1 TTPSAEQQNS
11 GVTAELTGI
20 LGTFDLAVDAFGLLS
35 GNFRVELPGK
45 FGLRVA
51 ALEVE
56 IPDVVTVTAEGI
68 VIQYDPDA
76 DR

>member
-20 LGTFDLAVDAFGLLS
+20 LGTFDLAVDA
-35 GNFRVELPGK
+35 